1 MACDVVELQYTPLA
15 NNQKI
20 FIMLA
25 LLILGF
31 KDSVTLEN
39 FDVY

>member
-1 MACDVVELQYTPLA
+1 MACDVELQYTPLA

-25 LLILGF
+25 LLIPESH
-31 KDSVTLEN
+31 KKN
-39 FDVY
+39 